1 MQSIVRYGILALKGC
16 DTLKFDTRYTFSE
29 EDIQAITLALPL
41 VVRFGADDPIQNF
54 RNDMLCESAG
64 QKLLLHAESFDPNE
78 IRILAAAVE
87 AANLLL
93 AGQISIDVSQEELA
107 ELKKHFFTYNKL
119 KAPFDRMIDRLNRQ
133 FGTMR

>member
-1 MQSIVRYGILALKGC
+1 M
-16 DTLKFDTRYTFSE
+16 KFDTRYTFSE

-54 RNDMLCESAG
+54 RNEMLCESAVK
-64 QKLLLHAESFDPNE
+64 KLLLHTESFDPNE
-78 IRILAAAVE
+78 IRILSAAVE

-93 AGQISIDVSQEELA
+93 AGQISIDVSQEELE

>member
-1 MQSIVRYGILALKGC
+1 M
-16 DTLKFDTRYTFSE
+16 KFDTRYTFSE

-54 RNDMLCESAG
+54 RNEMLCESAW
-64 QKLLLHAESFDPNE
+64 QKLLLHTESFDPNE
-78 IRILAAAVE
+78 IRILSAAVE

-107 ELKKHFFTYNKL
+107 ELKKHFTYNKL
-119 KAPFDRMIDRLNRQ
+119 KAPFYRMIDRLNRQ